1 MLFERFQIV
10 HSVPPILVFVFVS
23 CSQIS
28 TSLVDFILLR
38 VNVYMPVTSILH
50 ITVNFSLTL
59 VGSQFTTM
67 VLLMIRQLVV
77 SGVVSSQNVGE
88 LMLRVSGM

>member
-1 MLFERFQIV
+1 
-10 HSVPPILVFVFVS
+10 
-23 CSQIS
+23 
-28 TSLVDFILLR
+28 
-38 VNVYMPVTSILH
+38 MPVTSILH
-50 ITVNFSLTL
+50 ITINFSLTL

-67 VLLMIRQLVV
+67 VLLMVRQLIF